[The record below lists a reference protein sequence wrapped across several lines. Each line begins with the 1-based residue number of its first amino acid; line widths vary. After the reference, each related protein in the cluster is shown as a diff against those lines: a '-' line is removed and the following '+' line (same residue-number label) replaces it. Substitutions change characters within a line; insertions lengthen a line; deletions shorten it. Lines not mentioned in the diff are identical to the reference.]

1 MNFIFKGSPS
11 GAKKRRRYKHSRPHK
26 KLSILYSFHKEFS
39 KVMSLSTL
47 FEEIYSINP
56 AFKKIVLNVG
66 IIIDIN
72 HKDNK
77 FDKPKNEF
85 LLFYSKTIIY
95 FSIKDNISYDYFS
108 NQIQNINCFEIN
120 SEVKI
125 LNLLADSSTFF
136 IKKYL
141 FI

>member
-1 MNFIFKGSPS
+1 
-11 GAKKRRRYKHSRPHK
+11 
-26 KLSILYSFHKEFS
+26 
-39 KVMSLSTL
+39 MSLSTL

-95 FSIKDNISYDYFS
+95 FSIKDNISYDCFS

-136 IKKYL
+136 YKEIFIHIIKYSIVEYHKNFFL
-141 FI
+141 KICQSGDKI

>member
-1 MNFIFKGSPS
+1 
-11 GAKKRRRYKHSRPHK
+11 
-26 KLSILYSFHKEFS
+26 
-39 KVMSLSTL
+39 MSLSTL

-85 LLFYSKTIIY
+85 LLFYSKTITIKYKYLYSRRKKGLLVKQIY
-95 FSIKDNISYDYFS
+95 FM
-108 NQIQNINCFEIN
+108 
-120 SEVKI
+120 
-125 LNLLADSSTFF
+125 
-136 IKKYL
+136 
-141 FI
+141 

>member
-1 MNFIFKGSPS
+1 
-11 GAKKRRRYKHSRPHK
+11 
-26 KLSILYSFHKEFS
+26 
-39 KVMSLSTL
+39 MSLSTL